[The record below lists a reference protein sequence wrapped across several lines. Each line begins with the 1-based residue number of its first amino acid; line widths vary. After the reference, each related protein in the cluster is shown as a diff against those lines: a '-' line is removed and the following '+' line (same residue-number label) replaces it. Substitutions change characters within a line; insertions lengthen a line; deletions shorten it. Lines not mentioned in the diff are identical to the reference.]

1 MRHLR
6 EVVLP
11 FFMEQEIVEELE
23 MKGFRKINLF
33 SSPEIEKIEE
43 DAGFDKTVVII
54 DELRQVYDKF
64 RIKSNEELINV
75 SDK

>member
-11 FFMEQEIVEELE
+11 FFMEQEIVNELE

-33 SSPEIEKIEE
+33 SSPEIKKIEE